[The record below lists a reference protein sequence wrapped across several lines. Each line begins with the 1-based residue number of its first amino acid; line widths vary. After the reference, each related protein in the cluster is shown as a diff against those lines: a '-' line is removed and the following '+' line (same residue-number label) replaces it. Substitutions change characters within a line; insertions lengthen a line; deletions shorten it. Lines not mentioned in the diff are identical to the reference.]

1 MHHIMHRGL
10 AVIALFCLSGC
21 AERSR
26 ASYQSQRIVDQRRTY
41 EALQAYYADAVKLLQ
56 KVKQQ
61 DDSFRDSLK
70 KLREHIMI
78 RSDENSRQQPFS
90 WLPWH
95 NKYEHTPFHAYK
107 YVLDKNIDVLEREI
121 SQQRVQSDVFTRQ
134 VRQLI
139 EQLHALRAWI
149 IVGTDYAREQ
159 RMMILGED
167 GTEE

>member
-1 MHHIMHRGL
+1 ML
-10 AVIALFCLSGC
+10 LCTLPGC
-21 AERSR
+21 VERSR

-41 EALQAYYADAVKLLQ
+41 EALQAYYADALKLLQ
-56 KVKQQ
+56 NVKQQ
-61 DDSFRDSLK
+61 DESFRDYLK

-78 RSDENSRQQPFS
+78 RSDENSRQKPFA
-90 WLPWH
+90 WLPWQ

-107 YVLDKNIDVLEREI
+107 YVLDKNIELLERDI
-121 SQQRVQSDVFTRQ
+121 AQQRMQSDVFTRQ

-159 RMMILGED
+159 RMMILGTDED
-167 GTEE
+167 AE